1 MGIGDRQEEWSPPI
15 ASRPLPR
22 ACESASMHPVLE
34 TLKAKLPDAVLSV
47 EDHGPR
53 AELSARVAADR
64 ILDVM
69 ALLHDNPGAAFD
81 HITDICSADY
91 PEDQER
97 FEVIYHL
104 LSLPHR
110 TRIRIKARVT
120 EDDPCLASVTGIWK
134 GANFMEREVYDLMG
148 IRFSGHPDLRR
159 ILMPEDY
166 DEGYP
171 LRKDFPTEGKGW
183 RSQFDFLP
191 RLDEPAVAT
200 TEGEIPEEQKRAFLA
215 EGNVSPSGSRRKE
228 ELLLNM
234 GPQHPSTHG
243 VLRVV
248 LELDG
253 ERIVKATP
261 DLGYLHR
268 GVEKLAEGLAYMQ
281 IIPHTDRLD
290 YVCSM
295 TNNYA
300 YVRAVEKLLGIE
312 IPERAEYIRTIVAEM
327 QRIIGHLFWLG
338 TQALDI
344 GAMTVFFW
352 TFREREVL
360 LDLFEKLCGARLTLN
375 YYRIGGVDSDF
386 TPDLVVRLK
395 TFLDSFPDHVREYD
409 ELLQSNRIWLSRT
422 KNVAFIS
429 GEDAISFGLTG
440 PVLRG
445 SGIAYD
451 VRKFEPYGAYDKVE
465 WEVPVGKNGDTYDR
479 YWVRMEE
486 MRQSS
491 RIIRQCLTQ
500 MPDGPIVADVPTV
513 IPPPKQKVMRD
524 MESLI
529 HHFIIFTQGFKPPKG
544 ETYCATEAPKGELGF
559 FIISDGSPRPYRM
572 KIRAPSFVHMGAF
585 DHMARGY
592 LISDIITI
600 FGTYDIVM
608 GECDR

>member
-1 MGIGDRQEEWSPPI
+1 MNAMQALI
-15 ASRPLPR
+15 
-22 ACESASMHPVLE
+22 E
-34 TLKAKLPDAVLSV
+34 TLRNKFPEAILAVRVDAA
-47 EDHGPR
+47 R
-53 AELSARVAADR
+53 AETSVSVAAAR
-64 ILDVM
+64 LLDV
-69 ALLHDNPGAAFD
+69 ARYLHDAPEAAFN
-81 HITDICSADY
+81 HLTDICSVDY
-91 PEDQER
+91 PEDQLR
-97 FEVIYHL
+97 FEVVYHL
-104 LSLPHR
+104 HSLPLR
-110 TRIRIKARVT
+110 QRLRLKARIT
-120 EDDPCLASVTGIWK
+120 EDDPTIASVTGIWK
-134 GANFMEREVYDLMG
+134 GAEFLEREVYDMMG

-171 LRKDFPTEGKGW
+171 LRKDFPTEGRGW
-183 RSQFDFLP
+183 RSRFEFIPKFDETP
-191 RLDEPAVAT
+191 VDVVESEVS
-200 TEGEIPEEQKRAFLA
+200 EEQKHFFRAEPEL
-215 EGNVSPSGSRRKE
+215 PSSQRQE

-248 LELDG
+248 LLLDG

-268 GVEKLAEGLAYMQ
+268 GVEKLSEGLTYMQ

-290 YVCSM
+290 YVCAMS
-295 TNNYA
+295 NNYS
-300 YVRAVEKLLGIE
+300 YVRTVEKLLE
-312 IPERAEYIRTIVAEM
+312 ITVPIRAEYIRTIVAEM

-338 TQALDI
+338 TQALDV

-360 LDLFEKLCGARLTLN
+360 LDMFEKLCGARLTLN

-386 TPDLVVRLK
+386 TPELVQRMK
-395 TFLDSFPDHVREYD
+395 AFLDIFPEKVKEYD
-409 ELLQSNRIWLSRT
+409 SLIAANRIWIGRT
-422 KNVAFIS
+422 KNVAVLS
-429 GEDAISFGLTG
+429 AEDAISFGCTG

-445 SGIAYD
+445 SGVAYD
-451 VRKFEPYGAYDKVE
+451 VRKAEPYGVYDKVD
-465 WEVPVGKNGDTYDR
+465 WEVPIGKNGDTYDR
-479 YWVRMEE
+479 YWIRMEE
-486 MRQSS
+486 MRQSA
-491 RIIRQCLTQ
+491 RIIAQCLDQ
-500 MPDGPIVADVPTV
+500 LPAGPIMAEAPQY
-513 IPPPKQKVMRD
+513 IPPPKELVMRD

-529 HHFIIFTQGFKPPKG
+529 HHFIIYTQGIKPPKA

-559 FIISDGSPRPYRM
+559 FIVSDGSPRPYRM

-600 FGTYDIVM
+600 FGTYDVVM

>member
-1 MGIGDRQEEWSPPI
+1 MQNF
-15 ASRPLPR
+15 A
-22 ACESASMHPVLE
+22 E
-34 TLKAKLPDAVLSV
+34 TLLSQFPDAVLSV
-47 EDHGPR
+47 EVDAAR
-53 AELSARVAADR
+53 SELSARVSASR
-64 ILDVM
+64 ILDV
-69 ALLHDNPGAAFD
+69 ARYLHDAPEALFD
-81 HITDICSADY
+81 HITDICSVDY

-97 FEVIYHL
+97 FEVVYHL
-104 LSLPHR
+104 HSLPHR
-110 TRIRIKARVT
+110 RRIRLKARVT
-120 EDDPCLASVTGIWK
+120 EDEPTIASVTGIWH
-134 GANFMEREVYDLMG
+134 GAEFMEREVYDMMG
-148 IRFSGHPDLRR
+148 ITFSGHPDLRR
-159 ILMPEDY
+159 ILLPENY
-166 DEGYP
+166 AEGYP
-171 LRKDFPTEGKGW
+171 LRKDFPTEGRGW
-183 RSQFDFLP
+183 RSQFDFIP
-191 RLDEPAVAT
+191 RLDEAPIEMT
-200 TEGEIPEEQKRAFLA
+200 QGEIPEEQRKPFLA
-215 EGNVSPSGSRRKE
+215 GNGRSGTRRRE

-268 GVEKLAEGLAYMQ
+268 GVEKLSEGLGYMQ

-290 YVCSM
+290 YVCAM
-295 TNNYA
+295 ANNYA
-300 YVRAVEKLLGIE
+300 YVRAVEKLLCISV
-312 IPERAEYIRTIVAEM
+312 PERAEYIRTIVAEM

-338 TQALDI
+338 TQSLDI

-386 TPDLVVRLK
+386 TPDLIARLK
-395 TFLDSFPDHVREYD
+395 AFLDTFQEKVAEYD
-409 ELLQSNRIWLSRT
+409 ALLMSNRIWVGRT
-422 KNVAFIS
+422 KNVAVIS
-429 GEDAISFGLTG
+429 AVDAINFGCTG

-445 SGIAYD
+445 SGVAYD
-451 VRKFEPYGAYDKVE
+451 VRKFEPYGAYDKVD

-486 MRQSS
+486 MRQSC
-491 RIIRQCLTQ
+491 RIIRQCLDQ
-500 MPDGPIVADVPTV
+500 LPHGPIMAEDPQY
-513 IPPPKQKVMRD
+513 IPPPKPKVMRD

-529 HHFIIFTQGFKPPKG
+529 HHFILFTQGLKPPKG
-544 ETYCATEAPKGELGF
+544 ETYCGTEAPKGELGF
-559 FIISDGSPRPYRM
+559 FIVSDGSARPYRL
-572 KIRAPSFVHMGAF
+572 KIRAPSFIHMGAF

>member
-1 MGIGDRQEEWSPPI
+1 MNQILAEN
-15 ASRPLPR
+15 L
-22 ACESASMHPVLE
+22 
-34 TLKAKLPDAVLSV
+34 LKKFPEAVRS
-47 EDHGPR
+47 
-53 AELSARVAADR
+53 
-64 ILDVM
+64 LDVDTARGEVSVSVQAPHLLEVARYLREAPE
-69 ALLHDNPGAAFD
+69 ALFNHL
-81 HITDICSADY
+81 TDICSVDY
-91 PEDQER
+91 PEDQDR
-97 FEVIYHL
+97 FEVVYHL
-104 LSLPHR
+104 HSLPHGQR
-110 TRIRIKARVT
+110 LRVKARVP
-120 EDDPCLASVTGIWK
+120 EDHPSIASVTGIWK
-134 GANFMEREVYDLMG
+134 GAEFLEREVYDMMG
-148 IRFSGHPDLRR
+148 IIFTGHPDLRR

-166 DEGYP
+166 AEGYP
-171 LRKDFPTEGKGW
+171 LRKDFPAEGRGW
-183 RSQFDFLP
+183 RSQFDFIP
-191 RLDEPAVAT
+191 RLDEPPVEMTAC
-200 TEGEIPEEQKRAFLA
+200 EIPEAQKKAFIA
-215 EGNVSPSGSRRKE
+215 DNGSTGSRRRE

-268 GVEKLAEGLAYMQ
+268 GVEKLSEGLAYMQ

-290 YVCSM
+290 YVCAM
-295 TNNYA
+295 ANNYA
-300 YVRAVEKLLGIE
+300 YVRAVEKLLGIT
-312 IPERAEYIRTIVAEM
+312 IPERAEYVRTIVAEM

-352 TFREREVL
+352 TFREREIL

-386 TPDLVVRLK
+386 TPDLVQRLK
-395 TFLDSFPDHVREYD
+395 AFLDTFLEKIREYD
-409 ELLQSNRIWLSRT
+409 SLLASNRIWLGRT
-422 KNVAFIS
+422 KNVAVIS
-429 GEDAISFGLTG
+429 AEDAINFGCTG

-445 SGIAYD
+445 SGVAYD
-451 VRKFEPYGAYDKVE
+451 IRKSEPYGAYDKVE
-465 WEVPVGKNGDTYDR
+465 WEVPIGKNGDTYDR
-479 YWVRMEE
+479 YWIRMEE
-486 MRQSS
+486 MRQSA
-491 RIIRQCLTQ
+491 RIIKQCLDQ
-500 MPDGPIVADVPTV
+500 MPPGPIIADVPQY
-513 IPPPKQKVMRD
+513 IPPPKPQVMRD

-544 ETYCATEAPKGELGF
+544 EIYCATEAPKGELGF
-559 FIISDGSPRPYRM
+559 FIVSDGSARPYRL
-572 KIRAPSFVHMGAF
+572 KIRSPSFVHMGAF

>member
-1 MGIGDRQEEWSPPI
+1 M
-15 ASRPLPR
+15 
-22 ACESASMHPVLE
+22 ESLVE
-34 TLKAKLPDAVLSV
+34 TLMTRFPQTVLSV
-47 EDHGPR
+47 EADT
-53 AELSARVAADR
+53 ARSEVTVQVAAER
-64 ILDVM
+64 ILD
-69 ALLHDNPGAAFD
+69 LTRFLHDAPDASFD
-81 HITDICSADY
+81 HLTDICSVDY
-91 PEDQER
+91 PEDRQR
-97 FEVIYHL
+97 FEVVYHL
-104 LSLPHR
+104 HSLSHHR
-110 TRIRIKARVT
+110 RLRVKTRLS
-120 EDDPCLASVTGIWK
+120 EDDPTIASVTSVWK
-134 GANFMEREVYDLMG
+134 GAEFLEREVYDMMG

-159 ILMPEDY
+159 ILLPEDY
-166 DEGYP
+166 AEGYP
-171 LRKDFPTEGKGW
+171 LRKDFPTEGRGW
-183 RSQFDFLP
+183 RSQFEFIP
-191 RLDEPAVAT
+191 RLDEPPVEQA
-200 TEGEIPEEQKRAFLA
+200 ESEIPEAQKEAFRAEA
-215 EGNVSPSGSRRKE
+215 PSHSRRRE

-268 GVEKLAEGLAYMQ
+268 GVEKLCEGLAYMQ
-281 IIPHTDRLD
+281 VIPHTDRLD
-290 YVCSM
+290 YVCAM
-295 TNNYA
+295 ANNYA
-300 YVRAVEKLLGIE
+300 YVRAVEKLLGIT

-327 QRIIGHLFWLG
+327 QRIVGHLFWLG

-352 TFREREVL
+352 TFRERETL
-360 LDLFEKLCGARLTLN
+360 LDMFEKLCGARLTLN

-386 TPDLVVRLK
+386 TPDLVLRLK
-395 TFLDSFPDHVREYD
+395 TFLDTFPDNVREYD
-409 ELLQSNRIWLSRT
+409 SLIAANRIWLGRT
-422 KNVAFIS
+422 KHVAVIS
-429 GEDAISFGLTG
+429 AEDAISFGCTG

-445 SGIAYD
+445 SGVAYD
-451 VRKFEPYGAYDKVE
+451 VRKYEPYGVYDKVD
-465 WEVPVGKNGDTYDR
+465 WEVPIGKNGDTYDR

-486 MRQSS
+486 MRQSA
-491 RIIRQCLTQ
+491 RIIKQCLDQ
-500 MPDGPIVADVPTV
+500 LPQGQIIADAPQY
-513 IPPPKQKVMRD
+513 IPPPKPLVMRD

-529 HHFIIFTQGFKPPKG
+529 HHFIIFTQGFKPPKA

-559 FIISDGSPRPYRM
+559 FIVSDGSARPYRL

>member
-1 MGIGDRQEEWSPPI
+1 MQS
-15 ASRPLPR
+15 LL
-22 ACESASMHPVLE
+22 ESLM
-34 TLKAKLPDAVLSV
+34 TTFPDAVLSV
-47 EDHGPR
+47 EADTER
-53 AELSARVAADR
+53 QEIMARVVSARIADVAR
-64 ILDVM
+64 W
-69 ALLHDNPGAAFD
+69 LHDTPEAAFD

-91 PEDQER
+91 PDDLER
-97 FEVIYHL
+97 FEVIYHF
-104 LSLPHR
+104 LSLPYR
-110 TRIRIKARVT
+110 RRIRLKARLT
-120 EDDPCLASVTGIWK
+120 EDNPTIPSLTGIWK
-134 GANFMEREVYDLMG
+134 GADFMEREVYDLMG
-148 IRFSGHPDLRR
+148 IKFSGHPDLRR
-159 ILMPEDY
+159 ILLPEDY
-166 DEGYP
+166 EEGYP
-171 LRKDFPTEGKGW
+171 LRKDFPTEGRGW
-183 RSQFDFLP
+183 RSSFPFIP
-191 RLDEPAVAT
+191 RLDEPPKELSDSEVSVKDK
-200 TEGEIPEEQKRAFLA
+200 QAFLLA
-215 EGNVSPSGSRRKE
+215 NGNETGSRRRE

-268 GVEKLAEGLAYMQ
+268 GVEKLSEGLHYMQ
-281 IIPHTDRLD
+281 VIPHTDRLD
-290 YVCSM
+290 YVCAM
-295 TNNYA
+295 ANNYA
-300 YVRAVEKLLGIE
+300 YVRAVEKLLCLKV
-312 IPERAEYIRTIVAEM
+312 PDRAEYIRTIVAEM

-360 LDLFEKLCGARLTLN
+360 LDMFEKLCGARLTLN

-386 TPDLVVRLK
+386 TPDLVARLRA
-395 TFLDSFPDHVREYD
+395 FLATFPDKVSEYD
-409 ELLQSNRIWLSRT
+409 QLLMTNRIWIGRT
-422 KNVAFIS
+422 KNVALIS
-429 GEDAISFGLTG
+429 AEDAINFGLTG
-440 PVLRG
+440 PTLRG
-445 SGIAYD
+445 SGVAYD
-451 VRKFEPYGAYDKVE
+451 VRKYEPYGAYDKID

-486 MRQSS
+486 MRQSA
-491 RIIRQCLTQ
+491 RIIKQCLDQ
-500 MPDGPIVADVPTV
+500 MPEGPIMADVPQV
-513 IPPPKQKVMRD
+513 IPPPKAQVMRD

-544 ETYCATEAPKGELGF
+544 ETYCGTEAPKGELGF
-559 FIISDGSPRPYRM
+559 FIISDGSPRPYRL
-572 KIRAPSFVHMGAF
+572 KIRAPSFIHMGAF

>member
-1 MGIGDRQEEWSPPI
+1 
-15 ASRPLPR
+15 
-22 ACESASMHPVLE
+22 MHHVLE
-34 TLKAKLPDAVLSV
+34 TLKTRFHDAVLAV
-47 EDHGPR
+47 REDTARH
-53 AELSARVAADR
+53 ELTAQVKADR
-64 ILDVM
+64 ILEI
-69 ALLHDNPGAAFD
+69 ARFLHDDPDMAFD
-81 HITDICSADY
+81 HITDVCAADY
-91 PEDQER
+91 PEDPER

-104 LSLPHR
+104 SSLPHR
-110 TRIRIKARVT
+110 QRIRLKTRVT
-120 EDDPCLASVTGIWK
+120 EDDPSLDTVTTVWK
-134 GANFMEREVYDLMG
+134 GATFMEREAYDLMG
-148 IRFSGHPDLRR
+148 IRFKGHPDLRR
-159 ILMPEDY
+159 ILMPEDF

-171 LRKDFPTEGKGW
+171 LRKDFPTEGRGW
-183 RSQFDFLP
+183 RSRFDFLP
-191 RLDEPAVAT
+191 RMDEPAVEQVQGEY
-200 TEGEIPEEQKRAFLA
+200 TEEEKRTFKAAKEPGET
-215 EGNVSPSGSRRKE
+215 PSLRRE

-268 GVEKLAEGLAYMQ
+268 GVEKLCEGLLYMQ

-300 YVRAVEKLLGIE
+300 YVRAVEKLVGITV
-312 IPERAEYIRTIVAEM
+312 PERAEYVRTIVAEM

-352 TFREREVL
+352 TFRERELL
-360 LDLFEKLCGARLTLN
+360 LDLFERLCGARLTLN
-375 YYRIGGVDSDF
+375 YYRIGGVDSDL
-386 TPDLVVRLK
+386 TPEIIDTLSA
-395 TFLDSFPDHVREYD
+395 FLDTFPDRMREYD
-409 ELLQSNRIWLSRT
+409 ELLQSNRIWLART
-422 KNVAFIS
+422 KQVAVIS
-429 GEDAISFGLTG
+429 AEDAINFGLTG

-445 SGIAYD
+445 SGVAYD

-479 YWVRMEE
+479 YWVRLEE
-486 MRQSS
+486 MRQSA
-491 RIIRQCLTQ
+491 RIIRQCLGQ
-500 MPDGPIVADVPTV
+500 LPGGPIMANLPQV
-513 IPPPKQKVMRD
+513 IPPPKPTVMRD

-529 HHFIIFTQGFKPPKG
+529 HHFIIFTQGFKAPKG

-559 FIISDGSPRPYRM
+559 YIISDGSPRPYRL
-572 KIRAPSFVHMGAF
+572 KIRSPSFVHMGAF

-592 LISDIITI
+592 LISDVITI
-600 FGTYDIVM
+600 FGTYDI
-608 GECDR
+608 

>member
-1 MGIGDRQEEWSPPI
+1 
-15 ASRPLPR
+15 
-22 ACESASMHPVLE
+22 MHPVLD
-34 TLKAKLPDAVLSV
+34 TLKTRFPAAVLEV
-47 EDHGPR
+47 REDPVR
-53 AELSARVAADR
+53 SELSARVSADHL
-64 ILDVM
+64 LDV
-69 ALLHDNPGAAFD
+69 ARFLHDDPIAAFD

-91 PEDQER
+91 PADPER
-97 FEVIYHL
+97 FEVIYHF
-104 LSLPHR
+104 LSLHHGI
-110 TRIRIKARVT
+110 RIRVKARVT
-120 EDDPCLASVTGIWK
+120 EDDPTIASVTGIWK

-148 IRFSGHPDLRR
+148 IRFAGHPDLRR

-171 LRKDFPTEGKGW
+171 LRKDFPAEGKGW
-183 RSQFDFLP
+183 RSRFDFLP
-191 RLDEPAVAT
+191 RLDEPAAPAAD
-200 TEGEIPEEQKRAFLA
+200 GEVPEEKKQPFLSDHNGA
-215 EGNVSPSGSRRKE
+215 VTPTSHRTE

-253 ERIVKATP
+253 ERITKATP

-268 GVEKLAEGLAYMQ
+268 GVEKLCEGLAYMQ
-281 IIPHTDRLD
+281 VIPHTDRLD

-300 YVRAVEKLLGIE
+300 YVRAVEKLLNIE

-327 QRIIGHLFWLG
+327 QRIVGHLFWLG

-386 TPDLVVRLK
+386 TQDLVSRMNG
-395 TFLDSFPDHVREYD
+395 FLDTFQEHINEYD
-409 ELLQSNRIWLSRT
+409 DLLMTNRIWTART
-422 KNVAFIS
+422 KNVAVIS
-429 GEDAISFGLTG
+429 AADAINFGLTG

-445 SGIAYD
+445 SGVAYD
-451 VRKFEPYGAYDKVE
+451 IRKLEPYGAYDKVD

-479 YWVRMEE
+479 YWIRMEE

-491 RIIRQCLTQ
+491 RIIRQCLAQ
-500 MPDGPIVADVPTV
+500 MPAGPIVADVPQV
-513 IPPPKQKVMRD
+513 VPPPKPAVMRD

-544 ETYCATEAPKGELGF
+544 ETYCAIEAPKGELGF
-559 FIISDGSPRPYRM
+559 FIISDGSPRPYRL
-572 KIRAPSFVHMGAF
+572 KIRAPSFIHMGAF

>member
-1 MGIGDRQEEWSPPI
+1 MQT
-15 ASRPLPR
+15 L
-22 ACESASMHPVLE
+22 VE
-34 TLKAKLPDAVLSV
+34 TLLNQFPEAVLSV
-47 EDHGPR
+47 NVDTAR
-53 AELSARVAADR
+53 SELSVQVQASR
-64 ILDVM
+64 
-69 ALLHDNPGAAFD
+69 LLHLARYLHDAPEAAFD
-81 HITDICSADY
+81 HITDICSVDY
-91 PEDQER
+91 PSDQER
-97 FEVIYHL
+97 FEVVYHF
-104 LSLPHR
+104 LSLPHGR
-110 TRIRIKARVT
+110 RIRVKARVP
-120 EDDPCLASVTGIWK
+120 EDNAVIDSITGVWR
-134 GANFMEREVYDLMG
+134 GAEFLEREVYDMMG
-148 IRFSGHPDLRR
+148 IRFTGHPDLRR

-166 DEGYP
+166 AEGYP

-183 RSQFDFLP
+183 RSQFDFIP
-191 RLDEPAVAT
+191 RLDEPPV
-200 TEGEIPEEQKRAFLA
+200 EQIDGEIPEAQKKPFLA
-215 EGNVSPSGSRRKE
+215 ESGPSGSRRRE

-281 IIPHTDRLD
+281 VIPHTDRLD
-290 YVCSM
+290 YVCAM
-295 TNNYA
+295 ANNYA
-300 YVRAVEKLLGIE
+300 YVRAVEKLLGITV
-312 IPERAEYIRTIVAEM
+312 PERAEYIRTIVAEM
-327 QRIIGHLFWLG
+327 QRIVGHLFWLG

-352 TFREREVL
+352 TFREREIL

-386 TPDLVVRLK
+386 TPELVQRLK
-395 TFLDSFPDHVREYD
+395 TFLETFPQKVSEYD
-409 ELLQSNRIWLSRT
+409 SLIASNRIWLGRT
-422 KNVAFIS
+422 KNVAVIS
-429 GEDAISFGLTG
+429 AEDAINFGLTG
-440 PVLRG
+440 PTLRG
-445 SGIAYD
+445 SGVAYD
-451 VRKFEPYGAYDKVE
+451 VRKLEPYGVYHKVD

-479 YWVRMEE
+479 YWIRMEE
-486 MRQSS
+486 MRQSA
-491 RIIRQCLTQ
+491 RIIAQCLDQ
-500 MPDGPIVADVPTV
+500 LPPGPIMADVPQY
-513 IPPPKQKVMRD
+513 IPPPKQQVMRD

-529 HHFIIFTQGFKPPKG
+529 HHFIIFTQGFKPPKA

-559 FIISDGSPRPYRM
+559 FVVSDGSPRPYRL
-572 KIRAPSFVHMGAF
+572 KIRSPSFVHMGAF

>member
-1 MGIGDRQEEWSPPI
+1 MQS
-15 ASRPLPR
+15 LL
-22 ACESASMHPVLE
+22 ESLM
-34 TLKAKLPDAVLSV
+34 TTFPDAVLSV
-47 EDHGPR
+47 EADTER
-53 AELSARVAADR
+53 QDIVARVASPRIADVAR
-64 ILDVM
+64 W
-69 ALLHDNPGAAFD
+69 LHDTPEAAFD

-91 PEDQER
+91 PDNVER

-110 TRIRIKARVT
+110 RRIRLKARVT
-120 EDDPCLASVTGIWK
+120 EDDPTIPSLTSIWK
-134 GANFMEREVYDLMG
+134 GADFMEREVYDLMG
-148 IRFSGHPDLRR
+148 IKFSGHPDLRR
-159 ILMPEDY
+159 ILLPEDY
-166 DEGYP
+166 EEGHP
-171 LRKDFPTEGKGW
+171 LRKDFPTEGRGW
-183 RSQFDFLP
+183 RSSFPFIP
-191 RLDEPAVAT
+191 RLDEP
-200 TEGEIPEEQKRAFLA
+200 PEEMSGGEVSEQEKQVYLA
-215 EGNVSPSGSRRKE
+215 AEDKPVGTRRRE

-268 GVEKLAEGLAYMQ
+268 GVEKLSEGLHYMQ

-290 YVCSM
+290 YVCAM
-295 TNNYA
+295 ANNYA
-300 YVRAVEKLLGIE
+300 YVRAVEKLLCLKV
-312 IPERAEYIRTIVAEM
+312 PERAEYVRTIVAEM

-360 LDLFEKLCGARLTLN
+360 LDMFEKLCGARLTLN

-386 TPDLVVRLK
+386 TPDLSTRLK
-395 TFLDSFPDHVREYD
+395 AFLATFPEKVSEYD
-409 ELLQSNRIWLSRT
+409 QLLMTNRIWIGRT
-422 KNVAFIS
+422 KNVALIS
-429 GEDAISFGLTG
+429 AEDAINFGLTG
-440 PVLRG
+440 PTLRG
-445 SGIAYD
+445 SGVAYD
-451 VRKFEPYGAYDKVE
+451 IRKYEPYGAYDKID

-486 MRQSS
+486 MRQSA
-491 RIIRQCLTQ
+491 RIIKQCLDQ
-500 MPDGPIVADVPTV
+500 MPDGPIMADVPQV
-513 IPPPKQKVMRD
+513 IPPPKAQVMRD

-529 HHFIIFTQGFKPPKG
+529 HHFIIFTQGFKPPKA
-544 ETYCATEAPKGELGF
+544 ETYCGTEAPKGELGF
-559 FIISDGSPRPYRM
+559 FIISDGSSRPYRL
-572 KIRAPSFVHMGAF
+572 KIRSPSFVHMGAF

>member
-1 MGIGDRQEEWSPPI
+1 MQALLDS
-15 ASRPLPR
+15 
-22 ACESASMHPVLE
+22 
-34 TLKAKLPDAVLSV
+34 LKAKFPDAILATYV
-47 EDHGPR
+47 DAAR
-53 AELSARVAADR
+53 AETAVSVAAAR
-64 ILDVM
+64 LLDIVRYLYD
-69 ALLHDNPGAAFD
+69 APTAAFD
-81 HITDICSADY
+81 QLTDICSVDY
-91 PEDQER
+91 PEDQLR
-97 FEVIYHL
+97 FEVVYHL
-104 LSLPHR
+104 HSLPLR
-110 TRIRIKARVT
+110 QRLRLKVRLT
-120 EDDPCLASVTGIWK
+120 EDDPTIASVTGIWK
-134 GANFMEREVYDLMG
+134 GAEFLEREVFDMMG

-166 DEGYP
+166 AEGYP
-171 LRKDFPTEGKGW
+171 LRKDFPTEGRGW
-183 RSQFDFLP
+183 RSEFDFIP
-191 RLDEPAVAT
+191 KMDDSPLDMSAF
-200 TEGEIPEEQKRAFLA
+200 EIPEEQKNAFRAEPGL
-215 EGNVSPSGSRRKE
+215 PSSRRKE

-268 GVEKLAEGLAYMQ
+268 GVEKLSEGLTYMQ

-290 YVCSM
+290 YVCAMS
-295 TNNYA
+295 NNYA
-300 YVRAVEKLLGIE
+300 YVRAVEKLLE
-312 IPERAEYIRTIVAEM
+312 ITVPVRAEYIRTIVAEM

-352 TFREREVL
+352 TFREREIL
-360 LDLFEKLCGARLTLN
+360 LDMFEKLCGARLTLN

-386 TPDLVVRLK
+386 TPELVQRMK
-395 TFLDSFPDHVREYD
+395 TFLQTFPEKVKEYD
-409 ELLQSNRIWLSRT
+409 SLIASNRIWLGRT
-422 KNVAFIS
+422 KNVAVLS
-429 GEDAISFGLTG
+429 AEDAINFGCTG

-445 SGIAYD
+445 SGVAYD
-451 VRKFEPYGAYDKVE
+451 VRKVEPYGVYDKVE
-465 WEVPVGKNGDTYDR
+465 WDVPVGKHGDTYDR
-479 YWVRMEE
+479 YWIRMEE
-486 MRQSS
+486 MRQSA
-491 RIIRQCLTQ
+491 RIIAQCLDQ
-500 MPDGPIVADVPTV
+500 LPAGPIMAEAPQY
-513 IPPPKQKVMRD
+513 IPPPKELVMRD

-529 HHFIIFTQGFKPPKG
+529 HHFIIYTQGIKPPKA

-559 FIISDGSPRPYRM
+559 FIVSDGSPRPYRM
-572 KIRAPSFVHMGAF
+572 KIRSPSFVHMGAF

>member
-1 MGIGDRQEEWSPPI
+1 MRTMQTLLDSLKTQF
-15 ASRPLPR
+15 PR
-22 ACESASMHPVLE
+22 AILASHIDAARGE
-34 TLKAKLPDAVLSV
+34 TSV
-47 EDHGPR
+47 SVTADH
-53 AELSARVAADR
+53 LLDIARY
-64 ILDVM
+64 
-69 ALLHDNPGAAFD
+69 LHDAPDAAFD
-81 HITDICSADY
+81 HLTDICSVDY
-91 PEDQER
+91 PEDQLR

-104 LSLPHR
+104 HSLPLHQR
-110 TRIRIKARVT
+110 LRLKARVT
-120 EDDPCLASVTGIWK
+120 EDDPTIASVTGVWK
-134 GANFMEREVYDLMG
+134 GAEFLEREVYDMMG
-148 IRFSGHPDLRR
+148 IQFSGHPDLRR

-166 DEGYP
+166 AEGYP
-171 LRKDFPTEGKGW
+171 LRKDFPTEGRGW
-183 RSQFDFLP
+183 RSQFDFIP
-191 RLDEPAVAT
+191 RLDEPPLDGT
-200 TEGEIPEEQKRAFLA
+200 GNEIPEAQKDAFRAEPGL
-215 EGNVSPSGSRRKE
+215 PSSRRKE

-268 GVEKLAEGLAYMQ
+268 GVEKLSEGLAYMQ

-290 YVCSM
+290 YVCAMS
-295 TNNYA
+295 NNYA
-300 YVRAVEKLLGIE
+300 YVRAVEKLLE
-312 IPERAEYIRTIVAEM
+312 ITVPVRAEYIRTIVAEM

-352 TFREREVL
+352 TFRERETL
-360 LDLFEKLCGARLTLN
+360 LDMFEKLCGARLTLN

-386 TPDLVVRLK
+386 TPDLVQRMG
-395 TFLDSFPDHVREYD
+395 TFLETFPEKVKEYD
-409 ELLQSNRIWLSRT
+409 SLIASNRIWLGRT
-422 KNVAFIS
+422 KNVAVLS
-429 GEDAISFGLTG
+429 AEDAINFGCTG

-445 SGIAYD
+445 SGVAYD
-451 VRKFEPYGAYDKVE
+451 VRKAEPYGVYDKVD
-465 WEVPVGKNGDTYDR
+465 WEVPIGKHGDTYDR
-479 YWVRMEE
+479 YWIRMEE
-486 MRQSS
+486 MRQSA
-491 RIIRQCLTQ
+491 RIIAQCLDQ
-500 MPDGPIVADVPTV
+500 LPAGPIMAEAPQY
-513 IPPPKQKVMRD
+513 IPPPKELVMRD

-529 HHFIIFTQGFKPPKG
+529 HHFIIYTQGIKPPKA

-559 FIISDGSPRPYRM
+559 FIVSDGSARPYRL
-572 KIRAPSFVHMGAF
+572 KIRSPSFVHMGAF

>member
-1 MGIGDRQEEWSPPI
+1 
-15 ASRPLPR
+15 
-22 ACESASMHPVLE
+22 MHPLL
-34 TLKAKLPDAVLSV
+34 TKLKDRFPDAVLGV
-47 EDHGPR
+47 REEGPYQDLV
-53 AELSARVAADR
+53 AQVKPAAVPEIARF
-64 ILDVM
+64 
-69 ALLHDNPGAAFD
+69 LHDDPAMSFD
-81 HITDICSADY
+81 LLSDILSVDY
-91 PEDQER
+91 PEDEDR
-97 FEVIYHL
+97 FEVIYL
-104 LSLPHR
+104 LKSLPRNHR
-110 TRIRIKARVT
+110 LRLKARLPEDNPTIPTVT
-120 EDDPCLASVTGIWK
+120 PVWK
-134 GANFMEREVYDLMG
+134 GANFLEREVYDLMG
-148 IRFSGHPDLRR
+148 IKFSGHPDLRR
-159 ILMPEDY
+159 ILLPEDY
-166 DEGYP
+166 EEGHP
-171 LRKDFPTEGKGW
+171 LRKDFPTEGRGW
-183 RSQFDFLP
+183 RGTFPFLP
-191 RLDEPAVAT
+191 RLDEPAT
-200 TEGEIPEEQKRAFLA
+200 P
-215 EGNVSPSGSRRKE
+215 
-228 ELLLNM
+228 
-234 GPQHPSTHG
+234 G
-243 VLRVV
+243 VLRIV
-248 LELDG
+248 LELEG

-268 GVEKLAEGLAYMQ
+268 GVEKLCEGLAYLQ

-300 YVRAVEKLLGIE
+300 YVRAVEKLLNITV
-312 IPERAEYIRTIVAEM
+312 PPRAEYVRTIVAEM

-386 TPDLVVRLK
+386 TPDLVARLK
-395 TFLDSFPDHVREYD
+395 TFLDSFPDHIREYD
-409 ELLQSNRIWLSRT
+409 ELLQSNRIWLGRT
-422 KNVAFIS
+422 KNVAVIS
-429 GEDAISFGLTG
+429 AEDAINFGLTG

-445 SGIAYD
+445 SGVAYD
-451 VRKFEPYGAYDKVE
+451 VRKFEPYGAYNKVE

-486 MRQSS
+486 MRQSC
-491 RIIRQCLTQ
+491 RIIRQCLSQ

-544 ETYCATEAPKGELGF
+544 ETYCASEAPKGELGF
-559 FIISDGSPRPYRM
+559 FIVSDGGPKPYRL
-572 KIRAPSFVHMGAF
+572 KIRAPSFVHLGAF

-592 LISDIITI
+592 LIADIVTI

>member
-1 MGIGDRQEEWSPPI
+1 
-15 ASRPLPR
+15 
-22 ACESASMHPVLE
+22 MHALLE
-34 TLKAKLPDAVLSV
+34 TLKARFPEAVLSV
-47 EDHGPR
+47 KDDQER
-53 AELSARVAADR
+53 RELSVRVAAPR
-64 ILDVM
+64 LLEI
-69 ALLHDNPGAAFD
+69 AAFLHDDPSAAFD

-91 PEDQER
+91 PDDPER
-97 FEVIYHL
+97 FEVIYHF
-104 LSLPHR
+104 LSLPHA
-110 TRIRIKARVT
+110 TRLRVKARLT
-120 EDDPCLASVTGIWK
+120 EDQPTIASITGIWK
-134 GANFMEREVYDLMG
+134 GADFMEREVYDLMG

-166 DEGYP
+166 DEGHP
-171 LRKDFPTEGKGW
+171 LRKDFPTEGRGW
-183 RSQFDFLP
+183 RSRFEFLP
-191 RLDEPAVAT
+191 RMDESTPAE
-200 TEGEIPEEQKRAFLA
+200 TEEACTEEQRKVFRSEPGPA
-215 EGNVSPSGSRRKE
+215 PRRTE

-234 GPQHPSTHG
+234 GPQHPATHG

-253 ERIVKATP
+253 ERITKATP

-300 YVRAVEKLLGIE
+300 YVRAVEKLLNLE
-312 IPERAEYIRTIVAEM
+312 VPERAEYIRTIVAEM

-375 YYRIGGVDSDF
+375 YFRIGGVDSDF
-386 TPDLVVRLK
+386 TPDLVQRL
-395 TFLDSFPDHVREYD
+395 TAFLDAFPGHIKEYD
-409 ELLQSNRIWLSRT
+409 ELLQTNRIWIGRT
-422 KNVAFIS
+422 KNVAVIS
-429 GEDAISFGLTG
+429 GEDAINFGLTG
-440 PVLRG
+440 PVLRA
-445 SGIAYD
+445 SGVAYD
-451 VRKFEPYGAYDKVE
+451 VRKLEPYGAYGKVE

-486 MRQSS
+486 LRQSS
-491 RIIRQCLTQ
+491 RIIRQCLAQ
-500 MPDGPIVADVPTV
+500 MPEGPIVADAPQI
-513 IPPPKQKVMRD
+513 IPPPKAKVMRD

-529 HHFIIFTQGFKPPKG
+529 HHFIIFTQGFKPPKA

-572 KIRAPSFVHMGAF
+572 KIRSPSFVHMGAF

-592 LISDIITI
+592 LISDAITI